1 MLEYGYEM
9 HFKRKK
15 QKTQLN
21 LLDPEENIEWVIH
34 FVAAGFPL
42 CRSRIKYTLKVPEG
56 DWELCSRCARQEED
70 RIKRKLIK
78 MSDSKFGTPKV
89 SIE

>member
-9 HFKRKK
+9 HFRRKRKK
-15 QKTQLN
+15 TQLS
-21 LLDPEENIEWVIH
+21 LLDSIELEWIIH
-34 FVAAGFPL
+34 LVAAGFPI
-42 CRSRIKYTLKVPEG
+42 CKATIKYTLKVPEG